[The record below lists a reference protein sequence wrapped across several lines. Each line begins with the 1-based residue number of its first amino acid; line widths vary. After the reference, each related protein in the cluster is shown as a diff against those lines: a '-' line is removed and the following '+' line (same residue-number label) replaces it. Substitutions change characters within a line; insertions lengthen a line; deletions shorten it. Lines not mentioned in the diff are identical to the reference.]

1 MDLAESPVLILFQI
15 GNEVLQILTSY
26 SSLWLGFR
34 RFLNEIDRPFNA
46 GVQAQAD
53 RKKLGTLA
61 ISAYRS
67 SPN

>member
-34 RFLNEIDRPFNA
+34 RFLNEIDRSFNA